1 VAEVVLR
8 ALPSGV
14 SREGLTQLLEQQ
26 RGQEELLWTVIRRF
40 ERRYDESLAAL
51 EARLARGEGR
61 EHPDWEDSIEW
72 RNAVESLH
80 RAQMM
85 RTVLEW
91 LLGSIVP
98 STARPITPN

>member
-8 ALPSGV
+8 TLPTGV
-14 SREGLTQLLEQQ
+14 SREALAQLLEDQ
-26 RGQEELLWTVIRRF
+26 RGQEELLRTVIRRF
-40 ERRYDESLAAL
+40 ERRYDESLVAL
-51 EARLARGEGR
+51 ESRLARGEGR

-80 RAQMM
+80 RTQMM

-91 LLGSIVP
+91 LLGSILP
-98 STARPITPN
+98 STVS